1 MCGTLNGG
9 AGPYMPSRRT
19 IFMGVE
25 GGLAMVGVLARKGE
39 SSENNE
45 KMRRKRFRTRR
56 GIEVYDAFA
65 GDSRKWSRR

>member
-1 MCGTLNGG
+1 
-9 AGPYMPSRRT
+9 
-19 IFMGVE
+19 MGVE